1 VADPTT
7 TVPVARSPIAPAAPV
22 RTVDGWEVSGRS
34 SSAALQ
40 LADRSAL
47 AKVLVRA
54 EAGGAVQ
61 DALVT
66 GFGRAVR
73 RPDGVLVVGSGPGEW
88 LLVGPPNQA
97 AGLLASV
104 PADGFV
110 NAVDVTHGRALM
122 RLTGDPS
129 SAMLAKVCA
138 IDLRDGSVPDGSAFR
153 SSVAKLVVDVV
164 RDDVDGVR
172 SYLLH
177 VERST
182 GQYLFNALLD
192 AGAEF
197 GIEQGGFESR

>member
-1 VADPTT
+1 MADPTIT
-7 TVPVARSPIAPAAPV
+7 APVARSPIAPAAPV
-22 RTVDGWEVSGRS
+22 HTVDGWEVSGRS
-34 SSAALQ
+34 STAALQ

-47 AKVLVRA
+47 SKVLVRA
-54 EAGGAVQ
+54 DAGGPVQ
-61 DALVT
+61 AALGT

-97 AGLLASV
+97 AGLAAGV

-110 NAVDVTHGRALM
+110 STVDVTHGRAM
-122 RLTGDPS
+122 IRLTGDAS
-129 SAMLAKVCA
+129 SALLAKVCA
-138 IDLRDGSVPDGSAFR
+138 IDLRDTATPDGTAFR
-153 SSVAKLVVDVV
+153 SSVAKVVVDVV

-182 GQYLFNALLD
+182 GQYLFDALLD

-197 GIEQGGFESR
+197 GIEQGGFDPR